1 MNKHTTGR
9 KRRLIRE
16 RLLQRIRE
24 NRRLSRLNAEYNPNK
39 APVGHVP
46 NFNRRFHRVEP
57 IRGKHILTFPKRMNF
72 REDLE
77 ATLEFF
83 RELRNELLYGLHT
96 EVILDSE
103 DVERITPEAAIIL
116 FAELQRCLEYKS
128 KGKRVRGNYPTNATV
143 AKILT
148 DIGFYSS
155 LNVKPPPTSVKE
167 TGRSFFKIIPGN
179 MTDARVANR
188 LVAHFEKVVTFDP
201 IARKRLLAALIE
213 CMDNVHN
220 HAYRSD
226 NDSPDLVGEWWMAGF
241 VDKKVGQVAFIFFD
255 QGVGVPTTL
264 REKWSVKL
272 RRLIGM
278 NDGELIQEAVL
289 RGITR
294 RSSERHGNGFPSL
307 KEFINEISDDA
318 GGFLRVIS
326 NSGDYSYCKHTNTK
340 PATLSRPLD
349 GSLMIWSL
357 QPEREIVDSN
367 GRIDLSSEGVQTRLE
382 L

>member
-1 MNKHTTGR
+1 
-9 KRRLIRE
+9 
-16 RLLQRIRE
+16 
-24 NRRLSRLNAEYNPNK
+24 
-39 APVGHVP
+39 
-46 NFNRRFHRVEP
+46 
-57 IRGKHILTFPKRMNF
+57 MNF